1 MGMKMELDQERIE
14 NGIIKEAAANIIGNE
29 ELYDRVK
36 RAIDLRIDKLWK
48 ETAEERIRSEVE
60 LAIAAG
66 FEKSYRKVDSFGRVE
81 GEPTTIRAELE
92 KLIAGYWNASVDR
105 QGKPSNSYG
114 ATTTRAEWMM
124 SQMVAADFQGE
135 MKNHVINLGGALK
148 DALRAE
154 LHETVNKL
162 LSDVFKV
169 RSIDDQGKKRGDS
182 SIIQPPAAPIA

>member
-1 MGMKMELDQERIE
+1 MELDQERIE

-48 ETAEERIRSEVE
+48 ETAEERIRAEVE

-92 KLIAGYWNASVDR
+92 KLIADYWNASVDR
-105 QGKPSNSYG
+105 QGKPSSSYG

-124 SQMVAADFQGE
+124 TQMVAADFQGE

-154 LHETVNKL
+154 LHATVNKL

-169 RSIDDQGKKRGDS
+169 RSVEDQGLKRHDS